1 MMRSHLAQTR
11 SPVSP
16 FLARSPSSVQHSMAQ
31 PRWADWIW
39 PRWTGRV
46 EFSPMKQAMMSVPP
60 KDQEPSLVRYLS
72 GRSSLIRHNKAR
84 LGGSIAQRYHNCF
97 SPRSAGFDSQHSQKH
112 FRGKIINVAEVNLR
126 RWLVESGRWL
136 ENVD

>member
-1 MMRSHLAQTR
+1 MRSHLAQTR

-60 KDQEPSLVRYLS
+60 EDKKTFVGEIS
-72 GRSSLIRHNKAR
+72 AR
-84 LGGSIAQRYHNCF
+84 QINSIVF
-97 SPRSAGFDSQHSQKH
+97 
-112 FRGKIINVAEVNLR
+112 
-126 RWLVESGRWL
+126 
-136 ENVD
+136 